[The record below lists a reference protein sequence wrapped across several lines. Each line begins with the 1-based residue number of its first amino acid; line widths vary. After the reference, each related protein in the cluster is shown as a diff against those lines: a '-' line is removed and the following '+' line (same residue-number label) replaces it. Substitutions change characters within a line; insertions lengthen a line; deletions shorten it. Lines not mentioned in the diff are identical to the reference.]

1 MFPFT
6 IFCYL
11 KENNIISVKAAKVL
25 GYFNSLDGIP
35 PSPLCVIVPFLQQKG
50 YHSTTAASTYVCQIV
65 N

>member
-35 PSPLCVIVPFLQQKG
+35 LLLPALCYSALPTTKG
-50 YHSTTAASTYVCQIV
+50 IP
-65 N
+65 